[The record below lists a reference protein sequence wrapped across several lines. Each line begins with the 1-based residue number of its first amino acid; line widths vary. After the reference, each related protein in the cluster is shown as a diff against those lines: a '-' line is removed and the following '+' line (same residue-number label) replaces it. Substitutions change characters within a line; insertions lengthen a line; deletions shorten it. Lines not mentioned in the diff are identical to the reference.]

1 MANVTSAELTELL
14 FQALANVGFSEAHA
28 TALSRQTVLAEELG
42 QSNVG
47 VAHVFDYVEGARD
60 GRIDPLAVPEVS
72 RPAPTLILV
81 DGNRGLPQTGFDLIF
96 DELIETAE
104 RQGMALFISRNACL
118 CGSLGTFAL
127 RLAERG
133 LMALA
138 ATNGSPLL
146 AASGATQPIYC
157 TNPIAFA
164 APAGSASPLLID
176 QSCSATAYVNIRAA
190 AERGDSIPS
199 GWAIDRHGNPT
210 TDPNAA
216 MDGAMVAFG
225 GPRGAN
231 LALMVEILA
240 SGIGGANW
248 SVDAAPFDRG
258 SECPATGLSVIA
270 VNAAAATPDFAPRI
284 GSYLG
289 RLDGEFGVHVPG
301 QSKCRHR
308 QAAEKNGL
316 IIQDGLIAQLEA
328 LAHTFPENA

>member
-1 MANVTSAELTELL
+1 
-14 FQALANVGFSEAHA
+14 
-28 TALSRQTVLAEELG
+28 
-42 QSNVG
+42 
-47 VAHVFDYVEGARD
+47 
-60 GRIDPLAVPEVS
+60 
-72 RPAPTLILV
+72 
-81 DGNRGLPQTGFDLIF
+81 
-96 DELIETAE
+96 
-104 RQGMALFISRNACL
+104 
-118 CGSLGTFAL
+118 GTFAL
-127 RLAERG
+127 RLAGRG

-190 AERGDSIPS
+190 AERGDPIPS

-240 SGIGGANW
+240 AGVGSANW

-270 VNAAAATPDFAPRI
+270 INAEAAAPDFAPRI

-301 QSKCRHR
+301 RSKSRHR
-308 QAAEKNGL
+308 QAATKNGL
-316 IIQDGLIAQLEA
+316 SIQDGLITQLEA